1 MKIYSIINIINKY
14 NNKSSKILE
23 KLNIQLNTTGRIISK
38 RDMGSNIFIT
48 IQDIKGNIQIFLN
61 KKKIS
66 QLYLKHLKHL
76 KVGNFIYIKGILFK
90 TKTLE
95 LTIRCTK
102 IKVLTKIL
110 KFLPDKYHK
119 IKNPTTKIRYRYLD
133 LIINPHTRYTFLNRI
148 QIIKQIRY
156 YLNKNHYLEVETPI
170 LHNIPGGAIAKP
182 FITTHNKYN
191 INMYLRIS
199 PELYLKQLIIGGFDK
214 IYELNKSFR
223 NEGISNHHNPEFTMI
238 EIYRAYTNY
247 KYMIYLNY
255 KLIKYIIKTTF
266 NNKKIFI
273 FKQHE
278 INFSKPYTILTM
290 VEAIYK
296 YSTYFKN
303 IQEIYNKTKL
313 RKILHQIDNTKL
325 KISDHTGE
333 LIYKIFNLIIEKQLI
348 QPTFITQYPIEV
360 SPLAKKNKNNPKFTD
375 RFELFIGGYEISNG
389 FSELNNAEEQKERFM
404 KQILKNKN
412 NNKFYYNQEYIN
424 ALKYGLPPT
433 SGLGIGIDRLTMILT
448 NNDNIKNVIF
458 FPTVINN

>member
-1 MKIYSIINIINKY
+1 MTIHSIHKIIHKY
-14 NNKSSKILE
+14 HNKSLKTLE
-23 KLNIQLNTTGRIISK
+23 TLNIQFNITGRIVSK
-38 RDMGSNIFIT
+38 RDMGKNIFIN
-48 IQDIKGNIQIFLN
+48 IQDIKGNIQIFIN
-61 KKKIS
+61 KQKIN
-66 QLYLKHLKHL
+66 QLYQKYLKYIKI
-76 KVGNFIYIKGILFK
+76 GNFIYIEGILFK

-102 IKVLTKIL
+102 IKILKKIL

-119 IKNPTTKIRYRYLD
+119 LKNQTTKTRYRYLD

-148 QIIKQIRY
+148 KIIQEIRH
-156 YLNKNHYLEVETPI
+156 YLNKHNYLEVETPI

-199 PELYLKQLIIGGFDK
+199 PELYLKQLIIGGFNK

-247 KYMIYLNY
+247 KYMMCLNY
-255 KLIKYIIKTTF
+255 KLIKHITKNIF
-266 NNKKIFI
+266 NNQKIFN
-273 FKQHE
+273 FKQYK
-278 INFSKPYTILTM
+278 INISKPYTILTM

-303 IQEIYNKTKL
+303 IQEIYNKKKL
-313 RKILHQIDNTKL
+313 HNVLQQIDTTKL
-325 KISDHTGE
+325 KISDKTGE

-360 SPLAKKNKNNPKFTD
+360 SPLAKKNKKNPQFTD

-389 FSELNNAEEQKERFM
+389 FSELNNAKEQKKRFM
-404 KQILKNKN
+404 KQIIKNKN
-412 NNKFYYNQEYIN
+412 NNKFYYNKEYIN

-433 SGLGIGIDRLTMILT
+433 SGLGIGIDRLIMILT
-448 NNDNIKNVIF
+448 NNNNIKNVIL
-458 FPTVINN
+458 FPTVIN